1 MLVVTTPT
9 VEGAP
14 VKQYIGM
21 VSGEAI
27 SGVNMFKDFGANLS
41 NMFGG
46 RASQYEEE
54 IGGASATAVN
64 EMCAP
69 SRWAPTPLSASTS
82 TTSRPA
88 RTTGCSPPSRRAQ
101 RSFSDPRPRAVTR
114 ATDSPPGGGSD
125 PVSAPSLAGLSFVA
139 ATSAN

>member
-1 MLVVTTPT
+1 MP
-9 VEGAP
+9 AMKRSQSPPPCAMFSSACSQRP
-14 VKQYIGM
+14 V

-64 EMCAP
+64 EMCA
-69 SRWAPTPLSASTS
+69 
-82 TTSRPA
+82 
-88 RTTGCSPPSRRAQ
+88 RAQ
-101 RSFSDPRPRAVTR
+101 AMGANAVVGVKVDYFTAGTNNGMLAAI
-114 ATDSPPGGGSD
+114 ATGTA
-125 PVSAPSLAGLSFVA
+125 VIL
-139 ATSAN
+139 